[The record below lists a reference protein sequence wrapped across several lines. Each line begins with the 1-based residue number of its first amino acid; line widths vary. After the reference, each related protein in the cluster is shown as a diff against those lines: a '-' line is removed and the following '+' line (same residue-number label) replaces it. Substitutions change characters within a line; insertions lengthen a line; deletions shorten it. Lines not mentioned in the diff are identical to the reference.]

1 MHAEGVKDH
10 TGQRD
15 PENKIRELSLHLFF
29 NNSTLSAVK
38 SHRHVHEQDRL
49 GRKHL
54 HKIFHTVPLFP
65 NTHSP
70 KKGCAGN
77 SVSAACTALCC
88 PLGIKIIRLRYSSE
102 PLL

>member
-15 PENKIRELSLHLFF
+15 PENKIRELSLRLFF
-29 NNSTLSAVK
+29 NNSMLSAVK

-54 HKIFHTVPLFP
+54 HKIFHLVPYF
-65 NTHSP
+65 
-70 KKGCAGN
+70 
-77 SVSAACTALCC
+77 
-88 PLGIKIIRLRYSSE
+88 
-102 PLL
+102 

>member
-15 PENKIRELSLHLFF
+15 PEDKIRELSLHLFL

-38 SHRHVHEQDRL
+38 PHCHVHEQDRL

-54 HKIFHTVPLFP
+54 HKIFHLVPYFQIHTVQKRLCREQRFRRL
-65 NTHSP
+65 HSP
-70 KKGCAGN
+70 
-77 SVSAACTALCC
+77 
-88 PLGIKIIRLRYSSE
+88 
-102 PLL
+102 LLPSRD

>member
-38 SHRHVHEQDRL
+38 SHRHVHE
-49 GRKHL
+49 
-54 HKIFHTVPLFP
+54 
-65 NTHSP
+65 
-70 KKGCAGN
+70 
-77 SVSAACTALCC
+77 
-88 PLGIKIIRLRYSSE
+88 
-102 PLL
+102 